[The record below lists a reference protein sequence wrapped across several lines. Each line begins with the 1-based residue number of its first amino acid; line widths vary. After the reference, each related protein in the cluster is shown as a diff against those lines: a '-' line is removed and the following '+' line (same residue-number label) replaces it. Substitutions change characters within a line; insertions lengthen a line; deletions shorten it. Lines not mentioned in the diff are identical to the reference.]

1 MSLGIRK
8 IQLDK
13 CDGPQANRSA
23 NERFH
28 DTHYHFI
35 FFLNIHSCLFYQNV
49 IFAVSMLIFNMIS
62 FAICS
67 WELVCAEEANDA
79 DGEVQR
85 LSMDIPPR
93 VTASYLRFR
102 VCLSSTL
109 SVFPR
114 YIFVHL
120 KLFLV

>member
-1 MSLGIRK
+1 
-8 IQLDK
+8 
-13 CDGPQANRSA
+13 
-23 NERFH
+23 
-28 DTHYHFI
+28 
-35 FFLNIHSCLFYQNV
+35 
-49 IFAVSMLIFNMIS
+49 MLIFNMIS

-120 KLFLV
+120 KLFLVQVSSGWSDCITIYNISIMGSPAEKRNDTISRK